1 MQKNLLNPLLI
12 ILLFLAGIYLLKSQ
26 TRCQWKEPTPNP
38 NRPIVTRELNCDN
51 ADSRVSL
58 NGSVE
63 RQNSREVLGQKH
75 KQNVGAEE
83 NISTVNSQYPLSYLY
98 HPPTLPTRP
107 PFLVQI
113 HSVHELTFV
122 PHISQIP
129 IFIHTHLNA
138 ERWMTIMVLSPLLSL
153 VKND

>member
-1 MQKNLLNPLLI
+1 MQKNLLNSLLI

-98 HPPTLPTRP
+98 HPPHLTYQTTIPHSNSECPWTHFCP
-107 PFLVQI
+107 P
-113 HSVHELTFV
+113 HLTN
-122 PHISQIP
+122 PHLHTYPSKCRKINDNYGIIS
-129 IFIHTHLNA
+129 T
-138 ERWMTIMVLSPLLSL
+138 SPPL
-153 VKND
+153 